1 MMNAKAQAEEAR
13 MGTDASA
20 PAIEPSIDSIK
31 DDEFAATGGVE
42 GGRMTLRFWGNADL
56 RVKDR
61 LDVFLREVDR
71 RSMDTHADEVVVD
84 LRRLDFMNSCCLK
97 ALVTW
102 LGKVQERPS
111 EEQYRVLFMK
121 DPAAHWQARSLHALV
136 AFAPGMIRIE

>member
-1 MMNAKAQAEEAR
+1 
-13 MGTDASA
+13 
-20 PAIEPSIDSIK
+20 
-31 DDEFAATGGVE
+31 
-42 GGRMTLRFWGNADL
+42 
-56 RVKDR
+56 
-61 LDVFLREVDR
+61 
-71 RSMDTHADEVVVD
+71 
-84 LRRLDFMNSCCLK
+84 MNSCCLK